1 MESGLLPLAVMMG
14 ILLMEMAEAVY
25 APSNQD
31 ILELEVHLP
40 LLIAVILFEEMVAV
54 CPLILLAEMTV
65 IQYQAMDVA
74 HHVT

>member
-1 MESGLLPLAVMMG
+1 MESELLQLAVMMG

>member
-14 ILLMEMAEAVY
+14 ILLMEMAEAVCDL
-25 APSNQD
+25 SNQD
-31 ILELEVHLP
+31 TLELEVHLP